1 MKVLCFGE
9 ILWDVFDTEK
19 KIGGAPLNFAAH
31 LVKNGVDAAIY
42 SAVGNDALGKE
53 AVQIVKDL
61 GIDTARMATV
71 PQETGVC
78 LVTLQNGTPDYN
90 IKLGTAM
97 DHIPYFQ
104 PWQPVNGLYFGTLAQ
119 RSKVSAQTL
128 EALLAW
134 GGFEQVFVDINIR
147 QQYYTP
153 EILENSIRRATI
165 LKLSREEMGVF
176 RETGIADARECEQ
189 LAAELKEKYPKL
201 EIIIITLDCDGAYV
215 YDCKTKQDHYA
226 PKPNCKVVSTVGG
239 GDSFSATFFASVLKG
254 ESVETA
260 LRKASRV
267 SEFVV
272 TQMGAIPDYPDGL
285 I

>member
-9 ILWDVFDTEK
+9 ILWDVFANEK

-42 SAVGNDALGKE
+42 SAVGQDELGQE
-53 AVQIVKDL
+53 AMQIVKHL
-61 GIDTARMATV
+61 GIDTSRVATV
-71 PQETGVC
+71 PRETGVC
-78 LVTLQNGTPDYN
+78 LVTLKDGTPDYN

-104 PWQPVNGLYFGTLAQ
+104 PWQPVDGLYFGTLAQ
-119 RSKVSAQTL
+119 RSNGSAQTL
-128 EALLAW
+128 AALLEW
-134 GGFEQVFVDINIR
+134 GGFRQVFVDINIR

-153 EILENSIRRATI
+153 EILDRSIRSATI
-165 LKLSREEMGVF
+165 LKLSREEMGVLK
-176 RETGIADARECEQ
+176 ETGIADARDGES
-189 LAAELKEKYPKL
+189 LAKELKAKYPKL

-215 YDCKTKQDHYA
+215 YDCKTKRHHYA

-254 ESVETA
+254 ESVESA
-260 LRKASRV
+260 LTKASRV
-267 SEFVV
+267 SQFVV

-285 I
+285 L